1 VLSCVRAHAHGLTA
15 QQPEHVIKKHEGIGR
30 VRVQVRVHVCAN
42 KCVRVFVCVCMYESV
57 GVRVCVCMRT
67 RARTASPRSS
77 PSTRSKKI
85 KASGHAS
92 IGDRWDFSK
101 AQLNIQLNIPFV

>member
-1 VLSCVRAHAHGLTA
+1 MLSCARAHAHGLTA
-15 QQPEHVIKKHEGIGR
+15 QQPVHVVGKNEGVGCVR
-30 VRVQVRVHVCAN
+30 VRGRVHVCVN
-42 KCVRVFVCVCMYESV
+42 KCVRVFVCVCMYEYV
-57 GVRVCVCMRT
+57 GVCACVCACVCMRT

-92 IGDRWDFSK
+92 IGDRWNFSK
-101 AQLNIQLNIPFV
+101 AQLNGPFV